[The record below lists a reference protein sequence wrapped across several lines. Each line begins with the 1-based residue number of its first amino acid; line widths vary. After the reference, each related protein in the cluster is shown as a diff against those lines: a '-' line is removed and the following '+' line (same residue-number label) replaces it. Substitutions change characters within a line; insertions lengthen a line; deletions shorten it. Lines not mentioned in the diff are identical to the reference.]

1 MINKMS
7 FLFSKGSQSSGGN
20 AKKNQNFRESSE
32 PELKVCIC
40 YGNAK
45 KEDLFEIMGD
55 QRRLNRFAQ
64 IDE

>member
-1 MINKMS
+1 MGEMLRKIKI
-7 FLFSKGSQSSGGN
+7 L
-20 AKKNQNFRESSE
+20 ESSE